1 MLSVKCRSFTFRSLG
16 SFKSISGGGAG
27 LRPSE
32 VPNPGLRRS
41 EVPIRTS
48 FFFPESILTLWI
60 GIFLPNSGVRAV
72 LRGSQLCCARG
83 ARLDMERRSVDSSA
97 RRSLPLG
104 EISRSVGQRLPTALI
119 PERCFF
125 WAYRYRGCW
134 GVTPAHFPLPF
145 LGNGRRRGSCGCCAG
160 ECRSRRNR
168 RRQRGRS

>member
-83 ARLDMERRSVDSSA
+83 ARLDMERRRGA
-97 RRSLPLG
+97 RLENENEQG
-104 EISRSVGQRLPTALI
+104 KGN
-119 PERCFF
+119 PEM
-125 WAYRYRGCW
+125 
-134 GVTPAHFPLPF
+134 
-145 LGNGRRRGSCGCCAG
+145 N
-160 ECRSRRNR
+160 
-168 RRQRGRS
+168 